1 MSKDASPAP
10 EANAEV
16 RRDAAARHEAA
27 NDGPN
32 PLLVQDGLPAFGA
45 VEARHVEP
53 AVDRMLAEARAAIG
67 RLEAAESPTTDWL
80 VQMERVNES
89 VHDVW
94 GPVEH
99 LNAVVSSPELRAAY
113 NTCLPLITEF
123 QSEVGQNVALY
134 ERYRALEDTVPAD
147 AGPLAALIEHA
158 VRDFRLA
165 GVALAGPEKQGF
177 RDVMLKLAS
186 AQAAFEQNLMDAT
199 DAFAYHTTADED
211 VAGLPAFVLER
222 ARSEAAAQGDDGWL
236 LKLDTPTYQAVMAH
250 ADSASLRERYYRAWM
265 TRASELG
272 PKPEAWDNC
281 PLIEEILT
289 LRHRAAVL
297 LGFANYGELSLA
309 TKMAEST
316 DQVIGFL
323 DDLAARSKRFAER
336 ELASLAQ
343 FAGRELAPWDMG
355 YYAEKLKQQRFD
367 LDTETLRAYFPLPQ
381 VLQGLFEL
389 AETLFGLVL
398 TEAPMPSPWHPSVR
412 YFEIENLD
420 GGLVGGLLTDLF
432 ARPNKRGGA
441 WMDGCRNRARL
452 GPSLQRPI
460 AHLVAN
466 FAPPSGDA
474 PSYLTHFEVQTLFHE
489 FGHCL
494 HHLLTEIDYPSVG
507 GINGVAWDAV
517 ELPSQFFENYAWL
530 PEVLTRISRHRETGE
545 TLPDEK
551 IDTLIASRRF
561 LSGLAMLRQLEF
573 ALFDF
578 HVHTAPAPPDRARV
592 QTILDEVRQRVAVVP
607 APAFNRFQCSFSHIF
622 GGGYAAGYYSY
633 KWAEVLAADAFSAFE
648 EAGAFDRDTAARFRR
663 SILAVG
669 GSREAMQAFVDFRG
683 RPPELEPLLRQAG
696 IVD

>member
-1 MSKDASPAP
+1 MSK
-10 EANAEV
+10 EADPP
-16 RRDAAARHEAA
+16 RGAAATADSASGPNH
-27 NDGPN
+27 DDPN
-32 PLLVQDGLPAFGA
+32 PLLRQDPLPAFGA

-53 AVDRMLAEARAAIG
+53 AVDRMLSEARETIARLAAAEA
-67 RLEAAESPTTDWL
+67 PTTDWL
-80 VQMERVNES
+80 VEMERVNER

-123 QSEVGQNVALY
+123 QSEVGQNAALY
-134 ERYRALEDTVPAD
+134 ERYRAFEETVPAD
-147 AGPLAALIEHA
+147 AGPLAALIRHA
-158 VRDFRLA
+158 ARDFRLA
-165 GVALAGPEKQGF
+165 GVGLAGEKQREF

-199 DAFAYHTTADED
+199 DDFAYHTTSAAE
-211 VAGLPAFVLER
+211 VSGLPAFVLDR
-222 ARSEAAAQGDDGWL
+222 ARAEAAGQGDEGWL
-236 LKLDTPTYQAVMAH
+236 FRLDTPTYQAVMAH
-250 ADSASLRERYYRAWM
+250 ADSPGLRERYYRAWM

-272 PKPEAWDNC
+272 PKPADWDNG
-281 PLIEEILT
+281 PLIEEILA
-289 LRHRAAVL
+289 LRHHAATL
-297 LGFANYGELSLA
+297 LGFTDYGELSLA

-316 DQVIGFL
+316 GQVLGFL
-323 DDLAARSKRFAER
+323 DDLAARSKRFAEQ
-336 ELASLAQ
+336 ELASVRR
-343 FAGRELAPWDMG
+343 FAGRELAPWDLG
-355 YYAEKLKQQRFD
+355 YYAEKLKQERFD

-381 VLQGLFEL
+381 VMRGLFGL
-389 AETLFGLVL
+389 AEQLFGLVL
-398 TEAPMPSPWHPSVR
+398 TELPMPSPWHPSVR
-412 YFEIENLD
+412 YFEIESRD
-420 GGLVGGLLTDLF
+420 GEPVGGLLTDLF

-452 GPSLQRPI
+452 GPTLQRPI
-460 AHLVAN
+460 AHLVSN
-466 FAPPSGDA
+466 FAAPSGDA

-530 PEVLTRISRHRETGE
+530 PEVLTRISSHRETGE
-545 TLPDEK
+545 PLPAEK
-551 IDTLIASRRF
+551 IETLIASRRF

-578 HVHTAPAPPDRARV
+578 RVHTTPTPPDRSRV
-592 QTILDEVRQRVAVVP
+592 QAILDEVRERVAVVR
-607 APAFNRFQCSFSHIF
+607 APEFNRFQCSFAHIF

-633 KWAEVLAADAFSAFE
+633 KWAEVLAADAFAAFE
-648 EAGAFDRDTAARFRR
+648 EAGAFDPDTATRFRR

-669 GSREAMQAFVDFRG
+669 GSRDAMQAFVDFRG

-696 IVD
+696 ITD